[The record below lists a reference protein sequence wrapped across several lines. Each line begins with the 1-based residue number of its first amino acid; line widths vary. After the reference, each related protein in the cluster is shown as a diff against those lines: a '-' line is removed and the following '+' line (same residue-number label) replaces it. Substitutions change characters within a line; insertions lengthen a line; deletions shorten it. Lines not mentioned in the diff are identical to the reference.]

1 MVLCGLPLGFFSIVA
16 SSAASLIFW
25 GLPLGL
31 VVGSA
36 SVGLLVL
43 DLPSRFVFSPPVSS
57 LTFCVLIAVPPE
69 APLSDGI
76 SGFVF
81 GGLPLGLVVGSAC
94 VGLLVLDLV
103 GSSGGLYGLG
113 LKLLEDAVDFGKYG
127 KSLTSSP
134 KLFETNLFAF

>member
-1 MVLCGLPLGFFSIVA
+1 MSVFNGLVVFSTTT
-16 SSAASLIFW
+16 SSIGSLIFL

-31 VVGSA
+31 VVFGSA
-36 SVGLLVL
+36 CVGLLVL

-94 VGLLVLDLV
+94 VGLLVLDLG

-113 LKLLEDAVDFGKYG
+113 LKLLEDAVDCIYG

-134 KLFETNLFAF
+134 KFFETNLFAF